1 MFAGKNILVT
11 VTGGISAYKTCD
23 LVRDLVKASAQVRV
37 MMTEAAT
44 RFVSALTFETLTGHP
59 VLLDLFP
66 PTGGSTVHIDW
77 ARWPQVICLCPA
89 SANTVAKLAVGL
101 ADNAVLTTL
110 LATTAPVLFCPAM
123 NKDMYAHP
131 AYQENQQKLVDRGY
145 RLVTPGQGALACGEV
160 GWGRLADKA
169 DILDALKMILL
180 AGNALQGRRVLITA
194 GPTCEPLDPVRF
206 LSNRSSGK
214 MGYALAEA
222 AALQG
227 AQVTLVSG
235 PTQLRPFPFV
245 NLIPVTTAQEMAE
258 ATLPRLE
265 AHDIFI
271 AAAAVSDFRPEQ
283 IQEHKIKKTDQALTL
298 SLAVNPDILAAAAA
312 SKGSRIHVGFSLET
326 EQEIE
331 HSRKK
336 LQTKKLDLVVI
347 NNPLQPGAGFDIDT
361 NIVTLLDAQ
370 GQMESW
376 PLMTKQQVAAQLIE
390 KIAQL
395 AKP

>member
-1 MFAGKNILVT
+1 MFSGKNILVG

-23 LVRDLVKASAQVRV
+23 LVRDLVKGSARVRV
-37 MMTEAAT
+37 VMTESAT

-66 PTGGSTVHIDW
+66 PTGGTAIHIEW
-77 ARWPQVICLCPA
+77 ARWPQAICLCPA
-89 SANTVAKLAVGL
+89 SANTVAKLASGF
-101 ADNAVLTTL
+101 ADNALLATL

-131 AYQENQQKLVDRGY
+131 AYQENQKKLIDRGY
-145 RLVTPGQGALACGEV
+145 RMVTPGQGALACGEV

-169 DILDALKMILL
+169 DILDALKLILS
-180 AGNALQGRRVLITA
+180 AGQKLQGRSVLITA

-227 AQVTLVSG
+227 ARVTLVSG
-235 PTQLRPFPFV
+235 PTQLRPFATV
-245 NLIPVTTAQEMAE
+245 NLIPVTTAQQMAD
-258 ATLPRLE
+258 ATLSRLE
-265 AHDIFI
+265 EHDIFI
-271 AAAAVSDFRPEQ
+271 AAAAVSDYRPEQ
-283 IQEHKIKKTDQALTL
+283 VQEQKIKKTDQALTL
-298 SLAVNPDILAAAAA
+298 SLVSNPDILAAAAIT
-312 SKGSRIHVGFSLET
+312 KGSRIHVGFSLET
-326 EQEIE
+326 EQEIA
-331 HSRKK
+331 HSQKK
-336 LQTKKLDLVVI
+336 LQAKKLDLVVI
-347 NNPLQPGAGFDIDT
+347 NNPLQPGAGFDTDT
-361 NIVTLLDAQ
+361 NIVTLLDTQ
-370 GQMESW
+370 GQVESW
-376 PLMTKQQVAAQLIE
+376 PLMSKQLVAAGIIE

>member
-1 MFAGKNILVT
+1 MFAGKNILVG

-66 PTGGSTVHIDW
+66 PPGGTAVHIEW
-77 ARWPQVICLCPA
+77 ARWPQAICLCPA
-89 SANTVAKLAVGL
+89 SANTVAKLAAGL

-131 AYQENQQKLVDRGY
+131 SYQENQQKLLDRGY
-145 RLVTPGQGALACGEV
+145 RVVTPGQGALACGEV
-160 GWGRLADKA
+160 GWGRLADKT

-235 PTQLRPFPFV
+235 PTQLRPFPLV
-245 NLIPVTTAQEMAE
+245 NLIPVTTAQEMAD
-258 ATLPRLE
+258 AT
-265 AHDIFI
+265 
-271 AAAAVSDFRPEQ
+271 
-283 IQEHKIKKTDQALTL
+283 
-298 SLAVNPDILAAAAA
+298 
-312 SKGSRIHVGFSLET
+312 
-326 EQEIE
+326 
-331 HSRKK
+331 
-336 LQTKKLDLVVI
+336 
-347 NNPLQPGAGFDIDT
+347 
-361 NIVTLLDAQ
+361 
-370 GQMESW
+370 
-376 PLMTKQQVAAQLIE
+376 
-390 KIAQL
+390 
-395 AKP
+395 